1 MAATSAH
8 MVTTLGLDSAGNAC
22 SAAVWRGDHVVA
34 RQFAA
39 MERGHAETLMPMV
52 AAVMEEA
59 ALAIAALDLIAVT
72 TGPGAFTGVRIG
84 IAAARGLSLA
94 SGVPA
99 LGIASFAA
107 AAAQAPREERRGR
120 PLLVALDSRRAEFF
134 VQMFGVDDVP
144 LAPGAMLLPTELAPR
159 LPKEP
164 LLVAGDAA
172 AALAAALGRADL
184 AVASRAGAIDAGDVA
199 RLAAAAWRPGWRP
212 PPPAPLYLRAPD
224 TTLPRDK
231 ASGP

>member
-1 MAATSAH
+1 MA
-8 MVTTLGLDSAGNAC
+8 TTLGLDSAGNAC
-22 SAAVWRGDHVVA
+22 SAAVWRSGRVVA
-34 RQFAA
+34 RRFAT
-39 MERGHAETLMPMV
+39 MERGQAEALMPMV

-59 ALAIAALDLIAVT
+59 GLAVEALDLIAVT

-99 LGIASFAA
+99 LGITSFAA
-107 AAAQAPREERRGR
+107 AAAQAPADERRGR

-134 VQMFGVDDVP
+134 VQMFGAEDEP
-144 LAPGAMLLPTELAPR
+144 LGRGALLLPAELAQH
-159 LPKEP
+159 LPKER
-164 LLVAGDAA
+164 LLIAGDAA
-172 AALAAALGRADL
+172 TALAAALPRPDL
-184 AVASRAGAIDAGDVA
+184 AVARRSGAIDAADVA

-231 ASGP
+231 ASAS

>member
-1 MAATSAH
+1 

-22 SAAVWRGDHVVA
+22 SAAIWRDGSVIA
-34 RQFAA
+34 RRFAA
-39 MERGHAETLMPMV
+39 MARGQAEALMPMV

-59 ALAIAALDLIAVT
+59 SLAMEALDLIAVT
-72 TGPGAFTGVRIG
+72 VGPGAFTGVRIG

-99 LGIASFAA
+99 LGITSFAA
-107 AAAQAPREERRGR
+107 AAAQAPAEERRGR

-134 VQMFGVDDVP
+134 VQMFGENDVP
-144 LAPGAMLLPTELAPR
+144 LEPGALLASAELAAR
-159 LPKEP
+159 LPNEP
-164 LLVAGDAA
+164 LLIAGDAA
-172 AALAAALGRADL
+172 AALAAALQRPDFS
-184 AVASRAGAIDAGDVA
+184 VASRAGAVDAGDVA
-199 RLAAAAWRPGWRP
+199 RLAALAWRPGSRP

-231 ASGP
+231 TSRP

>member
-1 MAATSAH
+1 
-8 MVTTLGLDSAGNAC
+8 MVTTLGFDSTGSAC
-22 SAAVWRGDHVVA
+22 SAAVWRGDRVIA
-34 RQFAA
+34 CRRAA
-39 MERGHAETLMPMV
+39 MERGHAEALMPMV
-52 AAVMEEA
+52 AAVLEEA
-59 ALAIAALDLIAVT
+59 ALAVEALDLIAVT

-99 LGIASFAA
+99 LGISSFIA
-107 AAAQAPREERRGR
+107 AAAQAPAAERRGR

-134 VQMFGVDDVP
+134 VEMLGADDVP
-144 LAPGAMLLPTELAPR
+144 LAPGALLLPAELAPR
-159 LPKEP
+159 LPNEP

-172 AALAAALGRADL
+172 AALTAALARPDL
-184 AVASRAGAIDAGDVA
+184 AVASGAGAIDAADVA
-199 RLAAAAWRPGWRP
+199 RLAARAWRPGWRP

-231 ASGP
+231 ARGP